1 MKKVIIILVFISI
14 IYGCSDADRD
24 GIKAPGMVEGEIITL
39 KSRVSSSVI
48 KISALEGEE
57 VAAGDELVRFDS
69 RALNNKLK
77 DIELNLLGVEL
88 KIEKLK
94 KKKRLADRNLR
105 YLKNQVGKFE
115 RLSKK
120 RSVSGDDLEKMK
132 LKLLEAETTLF
143 DINKSLE
150 EINVQSKVLSN
161 NREYLGIMLE
171 DYNLTSGVSGIVM
184 ERFVSIGE
192 NVFPGSPIIDILDKK
207 SMYVEIFIEEKE
219 LFAVKTGSHAKII
232 VDGADNKD
240 LKGVVSEIGRKAEF
254 SPKYVVSEV
263 ERKALLYKVK
273 IRLSDNLDIF
283 KIGMPVTIMISKK
296 K

>member
-1 MKKVIIILVFISI
+1 MKKVIIILLFISI
-14 IYGCSDADRD
+14 IYGCSDGNGDV
-24 GIKAPGMVEGEIITL
+24 IKAPGMVEGEIITM

-48 KISALEGEE
+48 KVSALEGEE
-57 VAAGDELVRFDS
+57 VAAGDELVSFDS
-69 RALNNKLK
+69 RMLNNKIR
-77 DIELNLLGVEL
+77 DIELNLLGVGL
-88 KIEKLK
+88 KIEKLN
-94 KKKRLADRNLR
+94 KKKRLAEKNSR
-105 YLKNQVGKFE
+105 YLKTQVGKFE

-150 EINVQSKVLSN
+150 EINVQSKILSN

-171 DYNLTSGVSGIVM
+171 DFNLTSGVSGIVM
-184 ERFVSIGE
+184 EKYISTGE
-192 NVFPGSPIIDILDKK
+192 NVFPGSPIIDILDKG

-219 LFAVKTGSHAKII
+219 LFAVKTGSQVKII
-232 VDGADNKD
+232 VDGAENMD
-240 LKGVVSEIGRKAEF
+240 LKGVVGEIGRKAEF

-263 ERKALLYKVK
+263 ERKSLLYKVK
-273 IRLSDNLDIF
+273 IRLSENLDIF
-283 KIGMPVTIMISKK
+283 KIGMPVTVMISKK